1 MSRSQVRRQTGKLDF
16 GANDSGCNILHVDMD
31 AFYAAVELRD
41 HPELKGTPV
50 VIAAQGN
57 RGVVLTA
64 TYEARAL
71 GVHSAMPISRAR
83 RIAPEATFLAPHHE
97 KYSEVS
103 RNVMALFESIT
114 PLVEP
119 LSLDE
124 AFLDVSGATRRLSNP
139 LTIAELIRARV
150 ADEQGITCSVGV
162 ASTKFVAKLAST
174 RAKPDGLLLIPADRV
189 IDFLHPLPIGA
200 LLGVGEKTEEVLV
213 RLGLQR
219 VADIANTPVNTL
231 TRALGQSGT
240 HLYELSWGR
249 DPRSVVPHEAE
260 KSVSNELTFREDVD
274 DPAVIRAELTALS
287 DKVAAR
293 LRKAGYKGKTVTLKL
308 RFADFTTIT
317 RSKTG
322 PHTDLSHEIYAT
334 AWKLYEALGLQRV
347 RIRLV
352 GVKVDG
358 LMAADEVPDQLLFGE
373 PEHGRRDAELAI
385 DTLRDKFGP
394 GVVRPAR
401 TTPPK
406 THEGPGTN

>member
-16 GANDSGCNILHVDMD
+16 GTNDSGCNILHVDMD

-41 HPELKGTPV
+41 YPELKGTPV

-83 RIAPEATFLAPHHE
+83 RIAPEATFLTPHHE

-189 IDFLHPLPIGA
+189 IDFLHHFPSVRCGAWGRKQKKFSSGSVCRELPI
-200 LLGVGEKTEEVLV
+200 
-213 RLGLQR
+213 LQ
-219 VADIANTPVNTL
+219 I
-231 TRALGQSGT
+231 
-240 HLYELSWGR
+240 
-249 DPRSVVPHEAE
+249 
-260 KSVSNELTFREDVD
+260 
-274 DPAVIRAELTALS
+274 
-287 DKVAAR
+287 
-293 LRKAGYKGKTVTLKL
+293 
-308 RFADFTTIT
+308 
-317 RSKTG
+317 
-322 PHTDLSHEIYAT
+322 
-334 AWKLYEALGLQRV
+334 LQ
-347 RIRLV
+347 
-352 GVKVDG
+352 
-358 LMAADEVPDQLLFGE
+358 
-373 PEHGRRDAELAI
+373 
-385 DTLRDKFGP
+385 
-394 GVVRPAR
+394 
-401 TTPPK
+401 
-406 THEGPGTN
+406 

>member
-200 LLGVGEKTEEVLV
+200 LWGVGEKTEEVLV

-293 LRKAGYKGKTVTLKL
+293 LRKAGFKGKTVTVKL

-322 PHTDLSHEIYAT
+322 PHTDLSYEIYAT

-358 LMAADEVPDQLLFGE
+358 LLAADEVSDQLLFGE

-394 GVVRPAR
+394 GAVRPGR
-401 TTPPK
+401 TVTGATE
-406 THEGPGTN
+406 TH

>member
-41 HPELKGTPV
+41 HPGLKGTPV

-200 LLGVGEKTEEVLV
+200 LWGVGEKTEEVLV

-219 VADIANTPVNTL
+219 VADIAHTPVNTL

-260 KSVSNELTFREDVD
+260 KSVSNERTFREDVD
-274 DPAVIRAELTALS
+274 DPGVIRAELTGAF
-287 DKVAAR
+287 R
-293 LRKAGYKGKTVTLKL
+293 
-308 RFADFTTIT
+308 
-317 RSKTG
+317 
-322 PHTDLSHEIYAT
+322 
-334 AWKLYEALGLQRV
+334 
-347 RIRLV
+347 
-352 GVKVDG
+352 
-358 LMAADEVPDQLLFGE
+358 
-373 PEHGRRDAELAI
+373 
-385 DTLRDKFGP
+385 
-394 GVVRPAR
+394 
-401 TTPPK
+401 
-406 THEGPGTN
+406 

>member
-189 IDFLHPLPIGA
+189 IDFLHQLPIGA
-200 LLGVGEKTEEVLV
+200 LWGVGEKTEEVLV

-406 THEGPGTN
+406 THQGPGTN

>member
-16 GANDSGCNILHVDMD
+16 GANDSGCNILHIDMD

-41 HPELKGTPV
+41 YPELKGTPV

-83 RIAPEATFLAPHHE
+83 RIAPEATFLTPHHE

-103 RNVMALFESIT
+103 RNVMALFESVT

-124 AFLDVSGATRRLSNP
+124 AFLDVSGALRRLSNP

-189 IDFLHPLPIGA
+189 IDFLHPLPISA
-200 LLGVGEKTEEVLV
+200 LWGVGEKTEEVLV
-213 RLGLQR
+213 RLGLQT
-219 VADIANTPVNTL
+219 VADIANTPVQTL
-231 TRALGQSGT
+231 NRALGQSGT
-240 HLYELSWGR
+240 HLHELSWGR
-249 DPRSVVPHEAE
+249 DPRSVVPHEVE
-260 KSVSNELTFREDVD
+260 KSVSNEHTFSNDVD
-274 DPAVIRAELTALS
+274 DPTVIRAELTALS

-293 LRKAGYKGKTVTLKL
+293 LRKAGYKGKTVTVKL

-322 PHTDLSHEIYAT
+322 SYTDLSHEIYAT
-334 AWKLYEALGLQRV
+334 VWKLYEALGLQRV

-358 LMAADEVPDQLLFGE
+358 LLAADEAPDQLLFGE

-385 DTLRDKFGP
+385 DALRDKFGP
-394 GVVRPAR
+394 GAVLPAR
-401 TTPPK
+401 SVVGSPEAPPSQ
-406 THEGPGTN
+406 